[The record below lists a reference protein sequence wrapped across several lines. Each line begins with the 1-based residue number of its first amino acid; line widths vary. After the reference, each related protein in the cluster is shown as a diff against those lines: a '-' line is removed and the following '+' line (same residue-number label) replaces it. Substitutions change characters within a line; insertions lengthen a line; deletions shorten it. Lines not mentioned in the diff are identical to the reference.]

1 MTKKSA
7 MLGPLLS
14 FRAEARNLFF
24 EMQHLKSEMPER
36 SEHMELKGR
45 VALITG
51 GAGGIGGAVVRTLA
65 KNGVSGI
72 AINYRKSN
80 KDAEALAAEI
90 ERAGVK
96 AMAIQADVQKRRSSA
111 RDDRED
117 RRRVRS
123 LGYSSQ

>member
-1 MTKKSA
+1 
-7 MLGPLLS
+7 
-14 FRAEARNLFF
+14 
-24 EMQHLKSEMPER
+24 
-36 SEHMELKGR
+36 MELKGR

-80 KDAEALAAEI
+80 KEAEALAADI

-96 AMAIQADVQKRRSSA
+96 AMAIQSRRAERRSSA
-111 RDDRED
+111 RDGRQDQRG
-117 RRRVRS
+117 VRS